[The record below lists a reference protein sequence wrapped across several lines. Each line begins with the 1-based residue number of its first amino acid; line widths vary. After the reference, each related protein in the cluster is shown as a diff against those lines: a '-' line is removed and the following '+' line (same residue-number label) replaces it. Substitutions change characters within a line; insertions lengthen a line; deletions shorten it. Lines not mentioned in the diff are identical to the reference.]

1 MRPVVRVHPG
11 VVTGFQGVV
20 TTGIY
25 CRPECSARP
34 DARNVVAFGSQA
46 AAEAAG
52 FRACLRC
59 RPYRVE
65 AELGAVGPDLVC
77 HAVHRIVDG
86 ALDGGR
92 TEDDLAR
99 DLHVSARHL
108 RRLFVEHVG
117 TTPGGLARSRR
128 AHFARRL
135 LDDTDLRVD
144 EVAEAAGF
152 GGVRQLNRACRDVF
166 RATPTELRARRR
178 KADRLVADRGVALR
192 VPLEGAA
199 GEPYVGGVEV
209 DGELGHI
216 EVTPMG
222 DHLLL
227 VADLPRWTALLHVVQ
242 HVRRMYAASATRAG
256 SA

>member
-1 MRPVVRVHPG
+1 VAA
-11 VVTGFQGVV
+11 FQAVV

-25 CRPECSARP
+25 CRPDCTARP
-34 DARNVVAFGSQA
+34 NAKNVVAFESQA

-65 AELGAVGPDLVC
+65 ADLGAVGPDLVC
-77 HAVHRIVDG
+77 RAIHRIVDG
-86 ALDGGR
+86 ALDDGR

-117 TTPGGLARSRR
+117 TTPDGLARSRR

-135 LDDTDLRVD
+135 LDDTDLRVRD
-144 EVAEAAGF
+144 IAQAAGF
-152 GGVRQLNRACRDVF
+152 GSVRQLNRACKDVF

-178 KADRLVADRGVALR
+178 KADRLQPERGVALR
-192 VPLEGAA
+192 VPLEGAR
-199 GEPYVGGVEV
+199 GQPFIGGIEV

-227 VADLPRWTALLHVVQ
+227 VADLPRWSALLHVVH
-242 HVRRMYAASATRAG
+242 HVRRQYTGDTSASAPMPGAP
-256 SA
+256 SVKA

>member
-1 MRPVVRVHPG
+1 MAA
-11 VVTGFQGVV
+11 FQAVV

-25 CRPECSARP
+25 CRPDCAARP
-34 DARNVVAFGSQA
+34 NAKNVVAFESQA

-52 FRACLRC
+52 FRACNRC

-65 AELGAVGPDLVC
+65 ADLGAVGPDLVC
-77 HAVHRIVDG
+77 RAIHRIVDG
-86 ALDGGR
+86 ALDDGR

-117 TTPGGLARSRR
+117 TTPDGLARSRR

-135 LDDTDLRVD
+135 LDDTDLKVSD
-144 EVAEAAGF
+144 IAQAAGF
-152 GGVRQLNRACRDVF
+152 GSVRQLNRACRDVF

-178 KADRLVADRGVALR
+178 KGDRLEAEHGVALR
-192 VPLEGAA
+192 IPLEGAT

-216 EVTPMG
+216 EVTPLG

-227 VADLPRWTALLHVVQ
+227 VADLPRWNALLHVVQ
-242 HVRRMYAASATRAG
+242 HVHRMYAASATHAG